1 VTATQF
7 DAVAKLLRLRD
18 PSREAARLVLV
29 DGLAGVAAAAATGV
43 SAQGVSNAVQ
53 RVRAGLVLAQQAA
66 GLSYGTDQ
74 R

>member
-1 VTATQF
+1 MTPAQF
-7 DAVAKLLRLRD
+7 DALAKLLRLRD

-53 RVRAGLVLAQQAA
+53 RVRAGLALAKRAA
-66 GLSYGTDQ
+66 GEDL
-74 R
+74 

>member
-1 VTATQF
+1 MTPAQF

-43 SAQGVSNAVQ
+43 SAQGVSNALQ
-53 RVRAGLVLAQQAA
+53 RVRAGLVLAKIAA
-66 GLSYGTDQ
+66 SPSSKD
-74 R
+74 